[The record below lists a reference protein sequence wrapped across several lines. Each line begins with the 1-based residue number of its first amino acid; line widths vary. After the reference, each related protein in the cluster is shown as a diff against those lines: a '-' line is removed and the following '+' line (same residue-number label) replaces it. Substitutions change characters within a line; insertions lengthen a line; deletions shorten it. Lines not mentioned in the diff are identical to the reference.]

1 MKYAQ
6 TNGASMRVKAVRG
19 FTLIELLVV
28 IAIIAILAAMLL
40 PALTRAKQK
49 AQCISCLNSLRQLNL
64 GWVMYVGENN
74 DAIVPCA
81 WLSLPGG
88 WVQGSM
94 RISVPDVRDNT
105 NVVNLQSPNG
115 KLWPYMNSLAVYKC
129 PSDRSQALEGGQGYD
144 RVRSY
149 SANQKLNCPQDWQY
163 ASDNS
168 FVNFRKISQ
177 IARPTEIFTFIDE
190 REDSIDD
197 GAMGVDMMDVGG
209 RAQWINVPANRHNA
223 ACGVC
228 FADGHTEIHKWRDP
242 ITATPPGGTQIINPI
257 RAPNSPDVAWLQE
270 HCSVPIGP

>member
-1 MKYAQ
+1 MKS
-6 TNGASMRVKAVRG
+6 TVVNEPGAGEGKIGG

-40 PALTRAKQK
+40 PALSRAKQK
-49 AQCISCLNSLRQLNL
+49 AQCIHCANSLRQLNI
-64 GWVMYVGENN
+64 GWIMYTGENE

-94 RISVPDVRDNT
+94 RIGVANVADNT
-105 NVVNLQSPNG
+105 NSANLMSPNG
-115 KLWPYMNSLAVYKC
+115 KLWAYLNALSVYRC
-129 PSDRSQALEGGQGYD
+129 AADQSTALEGGALLD

-149 SANQKLNCPQDWQY
+149 SANQKLNCPQDWFH
-163 ASDNS
+163 APDST

-197 GAMGVDMMDVGG
+197 GALGVDMVDVGG
-209 RAQWINVPANRHNA
+209 RAQWINVPANRHND

-242 ITATPPGGTQIINPI
+242 ITAAAPGSTQIVNPI
-257 RAPNSPDVAWLQE
+257 RAANSPDVAWLQE
-270 HCSVPIGP
+270 HCSVRISP